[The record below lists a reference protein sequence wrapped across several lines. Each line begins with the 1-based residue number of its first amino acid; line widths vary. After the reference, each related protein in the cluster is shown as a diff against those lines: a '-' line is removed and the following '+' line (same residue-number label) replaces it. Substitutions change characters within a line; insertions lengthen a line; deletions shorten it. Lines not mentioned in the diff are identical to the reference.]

1 MKPDATK
8 FFVCPTCRGDLK
20 LSSTESGPEI
30 ETGSLACAACDK
42 SYPVVRGVPRFV
54 AGEQYADTFGRQWTR
69 WSVTQQDSMNGSRI
83 FHDRMLRYTGWTPES
98 MAGKVVVDIS
108 NPVTPDFSGLKIGHS
123 TSAAE
128 QIQGAAPG
136 AKVVKAFNTIFAGL
150 FAAPVAETRGVP
162 VFVAGNDEAAVAQV
176 GDLARKAGFSVENA
190 GTLDAARLI
199 EPVGM
204 LNIRFGYGLGK
215 GTAIA
220 PAWVKLAA

>member
-1 MKPDATK
+1 MTIAILGQGNMGSGLA
-8 FFVCPTCRGDLK
+8 RRLEGQADLALGARDPK
-20 LSSTESGPEI
+20 
-30 ETGSLACAACDK
+30 
-42 SYPVVRGVPRFV
+42 
-54 AGEQYADTFGRQWTR
+54 AGELSYADAVAKADIVVLALPFDAAIEVAK
-69 WSVTQQDSMNGSRI
+69 SLD
-83 FHDRMLRYTGWTPES
+83 L
-98 MAGKVVVDIS
+98 AGKVVVDIS
-108 NPVTPDFSGLKIGHS
+108 NPIAPDFSGLTIGHS

-128 QIQGAAPG
+128 EIQKAAPQ
-136 AKVVKAFNTIFAGL
+136 AKVVKAFNTIFASL
-150 FAAPVAETRGVP
+150 FAAPVAETRDVP

-220 PAWVKLAA
+220 PVWVKLAA